1 VFGWGGAAGTVAFD
15 DPRSKLRA
23 ICMAQYMPSNV
34 YPIHSDF
41 AKWVQKDLGLPA

>member
-1 VFGWGGAAGTVAFD
+1 
-15 DPRSKLRA
+15 
-23 ICMAQYMPSNV
+23 MPSNV